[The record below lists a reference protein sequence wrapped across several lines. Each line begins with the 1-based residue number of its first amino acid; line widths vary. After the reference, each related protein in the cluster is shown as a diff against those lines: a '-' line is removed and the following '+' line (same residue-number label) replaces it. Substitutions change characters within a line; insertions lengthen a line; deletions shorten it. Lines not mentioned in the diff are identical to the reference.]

1 MSHMEAIKDFFIQIS
16 IAGVALILVAPVMDY
31 FVKRHLLHGLD

>member
-1 MSHMEAIKDFFIQIS
+1 MEAIKEFFIQIS
-16 IAGVALILVAPVMDY
+16 IAGVALVLIAPVMDY

>member
-1 MSHMEAIKDFFIQIS
+1 METFKDFFIQIS
-16 IAGVALILVAPVMDY
+16 IAGVALVLIAPVMDY

>member
-1 MSHMEAIKDFFIQIS
+1 MEAIKDFFIQIS